1 MSTEEAEVV
10 APLDAYATAKPDE
23 PTFTLQGGDPLAGP
37 LVRTWAFLARRRAG
51 LARFEQG
58 SFSELIEAA
67 IGNSVEHD
75 EQEHNNLLVRA
86 TAAEQVSW
94 SMDDYRRGNHHTDKP
109 TEAADTHLNELQRI
123 DLHDMKVRIAQ
134 KLSSFAG
141 AMVEMAQELSDRGY
155 QDEDTLEHMAQVSGF
170 LRSLNETI
178 EPRRI
183 MKKGWPPN
191 G

>member
-1 MSTEEAEVV
+1 MSTEEVV

-37 LVRTWAFLARRRAG
+37 LVRAWAFLARRRACVI
-51 LARFEQG
+51 RFEQE
-58 SFSELIEAA
+58 SFGELIEAA
-67 IGNSVEHD
+67 IGNSAEHD
-75 EQEHNNLLVRA
+75 EQERDGLLVRA

-94 SMDDYRRGNHHTDKP
+94 EMDAYRKGNHHKDQP
-109 TEAADTHLNELQRI
+109 AEAVDTHLNELQRI
-123 DLHDMKVRIAQ
+123 DLHDMKVRI
-134 KLSSFAG
+134 
-141 AMVEMAQELSDRGY
+141 AQELSDRGY

-183 MKKGWPPN
+183 FKKDPR
-191 G
+191 